1 MTFII
6 VPTVT
11 SAILQII
18 LIIIDFFFMPLALVV
33 LYDTMQLTI
42 FIYVFFPGCYDGKK
56 EKKIPQI
63 VLNHSTIAMQQTFA
77 FWFH

>member
-1 MTFII
+1 
-6 VPTVT
+6 
-11 SAILQII
+11 
-18 LIIIDFFFMPLALVV
+18 MPLALVV